1 MRLAVLPP
9 LPRPAALCAA
19 AMLTSLALG
28 ACGPLPRPFKPDD
41 QKAVDLRS
49 ITYGSTVV
57 VLPPEGD
64 VPADP
69 VPIAEALRDALL
81 AEGLLAKTWQESE
94 GALRLNGNASVE
106 PLGETRDLLSATWQ
120 IEGPGGRLAQYRQ
133 ERALP
138 AGAWQSSNPEML
150 IEVAAEVAQA
160 LAPQLLGP
168 AVQEALLPG
177 FPGARLA
184 VLPVTGAPGDGDEA
198 LTEALKLAL
207 ERADLPVAEE
217 RAARDLAVLGTVA
230 VTPAGAGQEQVSIV
244 WRLQDAEGEELGKIS
259 QENAMAAG
267 SLAGAWGRIAALV
280 ARGAVDGLTDLL
292 DRLALQ
298 RAAR

>member
-1 MRLAVLPP
+1 LRLALVPFP
-9 LPRPAALCAA
+9 LRPAALLAA
-19 AMLTSLALG
+19 ALVASLVLG

-41 QKAVDLRS
+41 RKAVDLRA

-57 VLPPEGD
+57 VLPPDGD
-64 VPADP
+64 LPADP
-69 VPIAEALRDALL
+69 APIAEALRDALL

-94 GALRLNGNASVE
+94 GALQLSGNAKVE

-120 IEGPGGRLAQYRQ
+120 IEGPQGRLAQYRQ

-138 AGAWQSSNPEML
+138 AGAWQASNPEML
-150 IEVAAEVAQA
+150 LEVATEAAQA

-207 ERADLPVAEE
+207 ERAELPVAET
-217 RAARDLAVLGTVA
+217 RAATDLAIQGTVA

-244 WRLQDAEGEELGKIS
+244 WRLHDAEGEELGKIS

-267 SLAGAWGRIAALV
+267 SLSGAWGRIAALV
-280 ARGAVDGLTDLL
+280 ARGAADGLADLL
-292 DRLALQ
+292 DRLAMQ